1 MVLIPLYSRFLS
13 HLSLDVFFLNKLN
26 GFKQQFII
34 IFLESF
40 MGCSQMASGAA
51 VQTQWGCMSNMAS
64 SLISQAHQC
73 SSSWPLL
80 PAKYLDFLHGNTELQ
95 ELEAVFFRLV
105 QIWHNVTCHVLLI
118 KSVTWQLRFRRW
130 SIIHL
135 VLETKSTFGDKLP
148 TTLSLLIFIWSR
160 IFFTKVFE
168 ICVAIVICTF
178 FSHSLLSS

>member
-51 VQTQWGCMSNMAS
+51 VQTQWGCMSHMAS
-64 SLISQAHQC
+64 SLISQAHQR
-73 SSSWPLL
+73 SSSWTLL

-95 ELEAVFFRLV
+95 ELEAVFFSLV
-105 QIWHNVTCHVLLI
+105 QIWHSVTCHVLLI

-135 VLETKSTFGDKLP
+135 VLEKWPVQSPPLETNYQPHFLYWSLFGLEFSSQKYLKFV
-148 TTLSLLIFIWSR
+148 LL
-160 IFFTKVFE
+160 
-168 ICVAIVICTF
+168 
-178 FSHSLLSS
+178 